1 MALGILREK
10 KMKLTTFYK
19 IYYRHRIKKASL
31 ILKIYLIITVLFRYI
46 FNLFYLPKKKNL
58 DEYSKENS
66 NLFFK
71 DLNYLCEYF
80 NSDKGE
86 KFTNQYAKPSKQ
98 DDKKIIAHGYAKIYE
113 KYLKENKEK
122 NLNIIELGSFYGN
135 ASAAFYFYFKN
146 SQIYSADINPDMYL
160 YRSKRLHNFFTDTS
174 LRSSIEKNILKKN
187 IQFDL
192 IIEDASH
199 MLKDQII
206 SLFILFKN
214 LKSGGFF
221 IIEEIDFPEKREDMR
236 VGQEFPDLKTILNKI
251 INKEDFKSKYINE
264 NEKNYFLENFDTIKF
279 YTGNINEIAII
290 KKK

>member
-1 MALGILREK
+1 
-10 KMKLTTFYK
+10 MKLTTFYK
-19 IYYRHRIKKASL
+19 IYYRHRIKKASFV
-31 ILKIYLIITVLFRYI
+31 LKIYLFLTIFFKYI
-46 FNLFYLPKKKNL
+46 LNLFYLPKTKNL
-58 DEYSKENS
+58 DNYSKENI
-66 NLFFK
+66 NLFDQ

-86 KFTNQYAKPSKQ
+86 IFKNQYAKPSKQ
-98 DDKKIIAHGYAKIYE
+98 EDKKIIAHGYAKIYE
-113 KYLKENKEK
+113 KYLKEHKDK

-160 YRSKRLHNFFTDTS
+160 YRSKRLKNFFTDTS
-174 LRSSIEKNILKKN
+174 SRASIEKNILSRN
-187 IQFDL
+187 IKFDL

-199 MLKDQII
+199 MLKDQIV

-221 IIEEIDFPEKREDMR
+221 IVEEIDFPEKREDMR
-236 VGQEFPDLKTILNKI
+236 AGQEFPDLKTILKKI
-251 INKEDFKSKYINE
+251 VKKENFNSKYINE

>member
-1 MALGILREK
+1 
-10 KMKLTTFYK
+10 MKLTTFYK
-19 IYYRHRIKKASL
+19 IYYRHRFKKASFV
-31 ILKIYLIITVLFRYI
+31 LKIYLILTIFFKYI
-46 FNLFYLPKKKNL
+46 LNLFYLPKTKNL
-58 DEYSKENS
+58 DNYSKENI
-66 NLFFK
+66 NLFDQ

-86 KFTNQYAKPSKQ
+86 IFKNQYAKPSKQ
-98 DDKKIIAHGYAKIYE
+98 EDKKIIAHGYAKIYE
-113 KYLKENKEK
+113 KYLKEHKDK

-160 YRSKRLHNFFTDTS
+160 YRSKRLKNFFTDTS
-174 LRSSIEKNILKKN
+174 SRASIEKNILSRN
-187 IQFDL
+187 IKFDL

-221 IIEEIDFPEKREDMR
+221 IVEEIDFPEKREDMR
-236 VGQEFPDLKTILNKI
+236 VGQEFPDLKTILKKI
-251 INKEDFKSKYINE
+251 LNKENFNSKYINE

>member
-1 MALGILREK
+1 
-10 KMKLTTFYK
+10 MKLTTFYK
-19 IYYRHRIKKASL
+19 IYYRHRFKKASFV
-31 ILKIYLIITVLFRYI
+31 LKIYLILTIFFKYI
-46 FNLFYLPKKKNL
+46 LNLFYLPKKKNL
-58 DEYSKENS
+58 DNYSKENQ
-66 NLFFK
+66 NLFDQ

-86 KFTNQYAKPSKQ
+86 KFKNQYAKPSKQ

-113 KYLKENKEK
+113 KYLKKHKDEY
-122 NLNIIELGSFYGN
+122 LNIIELGSFYGN

-146 SQIYSADINPDMYL
+146 AQIYSADINPDMYL
-160 YRSKRLHNFFTDTS
+160 YRSKRLKNFFTDTS
-174 LRSSIEKNILKKN
+174 SRTSIEKNILSRN
-187 IQFDL
+187 IEFDL

-214 LKSGGFF
+214 LKPGGFF

-236 VGQEFPDLKTILNKI
+236 VDQEFPDLKTILNKI
-251 INKEDFKSKYINE
+251 INKENFNSKYINE

>member
-1 MALGILREK
+1 
-10 KMKLTTFYK
+10 
-19 IYYRHRIKKASL
+19 
-31 ILKIYLIITVLFRYI
+31 
-46 FNLFYLPKKKNL
+46 LPKTKDL
-58 DEYSKENS
+58 DDYSKENP
-66 NLFFK
+66 NLFHQ

-86 KFTNQYAKPSKQ
+86 KFKNQYAKPSKQ
-98 DDKKIIAHGYAKIYE
+98 DDKKITAHGYAKIYE
-113 KYLKENKEK
+113 KYLKEKKEK

-160 YRSKRLHNFFTDTS
+160 YRSKRLKNFFTDTS
-174 LRSSIEKNILKKN
+174 SRASIESNILKRNTK
-187 IQFDL
+187 FDL

-214 LKSGGFF
+214 LNSGGIF
-221 IIEEIDFPEKREDMR
+221 IVEEIDFPEKREDMR
-236 VGQEFPDLKTILNKI
+236 DGQEFPDLKTILKKI
-251 INKEDFKSKYINE
+251 INKENFNSKYINE
-264 NEKNYFLENFDTIKF
+264 HEKNYFLENFDTIKF
-279 YTGNINEIAII
+279 YTGNVNEIAII

>member
-1 MALGILREK
+1 
-10 KMKLTTFYK
+10 MKFTTFYK
-19 IYYRHRIKKASL
+19 IYYRHRIKKASFA
-31 ILKIYLIITVLFRYI
+31 LKIYLIITVFFKYI
-46 FNLFYLPKKKNL
+46 FNIFYLPKINNL
-58 DEYSKENS
+58 DDYSKENQ
-66 NLFFK
+66 NLFYK

-86 KFTNQYAKPSKQ
+86 KFKNQYAKPSKQ

-113 KYLKENKEK
+113 KYLKGNKEK

-146 SQIYSADINPDMYL
+146 SQIYSADINPDMYS

-174 LRSSIEKNILKKN
+174 SRSSIEKNILKKN

-221 IIEEIDFPEKREDMR
+221 IVEEIDFPEKRQDMR

>member
-1 MALGILREK
+1 
-10 KMKLTTFYK
+10 MKLTTFYK
-19 IYYRHRIKKASL
+19 IYYRHRIKKASFL
-31 ILKIYLIITVLFRYI
+31 LKIYLITTVFFKYI
-46 FNLFYLPKKKNL
+46 FNIFYLPKTKNL
-58 DEYSKENS
+58 DDYSKENQ
-66 NLFFK
+66 NLFQK

-86 KFTNQYAKPSKQ
+86 KFKNQYDKPYKQ
-98 DDKKIIAHGYAKIYE
+98 DDKKIIAHGYARIYE
-113 KYLKENKEK
+113 KYLKEHKDK

-146 SQIYSADINPDMYL
+146 SQIYSADINPDMYI
-160 YRSKRLHNFFTDTS
+160 YRSKRLNNFFTDTS
-174 LRSSIEKNILKKN
+174 SRSSIEINILSRN
-187 IQFDL
+187 IEFDL

-214 LKSGGFF
+214 LKSGGLF
-221 IIEEIDFPEKREDMR
+221 IVEEIDFPEKREDMR
-236 VGQEFPDLKTILNKI
+236 IGQEFPDLKTILNKI
-251 INKEDFKSKYINE
+251 INKENFNSKYINE
-264 NEKNYFLENFDTIKF
+264 KEKNYFLENFDTIKF

>member
-1 MALGILREK
+1 M
-10 KMKLTTFYK
+10 
-19 IYYRHRIKKASL
+19 KKASFV
-31 ILKIYLIITVLFRYI
+31 LKIYLIITVFFKYI
-46 FNLFYLPKKKNL
+46 LNLYYLPKTKNL
-58 DEYSKENS
+58 DEYSKENH
-66 NLFFK
+66 NLFQK

-86 KFTNQYAKPSKQ
+86 KFKNQYAKPSKQ

-113 KYLKENKEK
+113 KYLKEQKEK

-160 YRSKRLHNFFTDTS
+160 YRSKRLINFFTDTS
-174 LRSSIEKNILKKN
+174 SRASIEKNIIKKN

-221 IIEEIDFPEKREDMR
+221 IVEEIDFPEKREDMR

-251 INKEDFKSKYINE
+251 INKENFNSKYINE
-264 NEKNYFLENFDTIKF
+264 NEKKYFLENFDTIKF

>member
-1 MALGILREK
+1 M
-10 KMKLTTFYK
+10 
-19 IYYRHRIKKASL
+19 
-31 ILKIYLIITVLFRYI
+31 
-46 FNLFYLPKKKNL
+46 
-58 DEYSKENS
+58 
-66 NLFFK
+66 
-71 DLNYLCEYF
+71 CEYF

-86 KFTNQYAKPSKQ
+86 IFKNQYAKPSKQ
-98 DDKKIIAHGYAKIYE
+98 EDKKIIAHGYAKIYE
-113 KYLKENKEK
+113 KYLKEHKDK

-160 YRSKRLHNFFTDTS
+160 YRSKRLKNFFTDTS
-174 LRSSIEKNILKKN
+174 SRASIEKNILSRN
-187 IQFDL
+187 IKFDL

-221 IIEEIDFPEKREDMR
+221 IVEEIDFPEKREDMR
-236 VGQEFPDLKTILNKI
+236 FGQEFPDLKTILKKI
-251 INKEDFKSKYINE
+251 VNKENFNSKYINE

>member
-1 MALGILREK
+1 
-10 KMKLTTFYK
+10 MKLTTFYK
-19 IYYRHRIKKASL
+19 IYYRHRIKKASFV
-31 ILKIYLIITVLFRYI
+31 LKIYLFLTIFFKYI
-46 FNLFYLPKKKNL
+46 LNLFYLPKTKNL
-58 DEYSKENS
+58 DNYSKENI
-66 NLFFK
+66 NLFDQ

-86 KFTNQYAKPSKQ
+86 IFKNQYAKPSKQ
-98 DDKKIIAHGYAKIYE
+98 EDRKIIAHGYAKIYE
-113 KYLKENKEK
+113 KYLKEHKDK

-160 YRSKRLHNFFTDTS
+160 YRSKRLKNFFTDTS
-174 LRSSIEKNILKKN
+174 SRASIEKNILSRN
-187 IQFDL
+187 IKFDL

-214 LKSGGFF
+214 LRSGGFF
-221 IIEEIDFPEKREDMR
+221 IVEEIDFPEKREDMR
-236 VGQEFPDLKTILNKI
+236 VGQEFPDLKTILKKI
-251 INKEDFKSKYINE
+251 VNKENFNSKYINE

>member
-1 MALGILREK
+1 
-10 KMKLTTFYK
+10 MKLTTFYK
-19 IYYRHRIKKASL
+19 IYYKHRIKKASFV
-31 ILKIYLIITVLFRYI
+31 LKIYLIITVFFKYI
-46 FNLFYLPKKKNL
+46 FNLFYLPKTINL
-58 DEYSKENS
+58 DDYSKENQ
-66 NLFFK
+66 NLFHK

-86 KFTNQYAKPSKQ
+86 KFKNQYAKPSKQ
-98 DDKKIIAHGYAKIYE
+98 DNKKIIAHGYAKIYE
-113 KYLKENKEK
+113 KYLKEHKEK

-160 YRSKRLHNFFTDTS
+160 YRSKRLTNFFTDTS
-174 LRSSIEKNILKKN
+174 SRSSIERNILRKN
-187 IQFDL
+187 IQYDL

-206 SLFILFKN
+206 SLFILFKS
-214 LKSGGFF
+214 LKPGGFF

-236 VGQEFPDLKTILNKI
+236 AGQEHPDLKTILNKI
-251 INKEDFKSKYINE
+251 SNKENFNSKYINA

>member
-1 MALGILREK
+1 
-10 KMKLTTFYK
+10 MKLTTFYR
-19 IYYRHRIKKASL
+19 IYYRHRIKKASYV
-31 ILKIYLIITVLFRYI
+31 LKIYLIITVFFKYI
-46 FNLFYLPKKKNL
+46 FNLFYLPKTKNL
-58 DEYSKENS
+58 DDYSKENP
-66 NLFFK
+66 NLFHQ

-86 KFTNQYAKPSKQ
+86 KFKNQYAKPSKQ
-98 DDKKIIAHGYAKIYE
+98 DDKKITAHGYAKIYE
-113 KYLKENKEK
+113 KYLKEKKEK

-160 YRSKRLHNFFTDTS
+160 YRSKRLKNFFTDTS
-174 LRSSIEKNILKKN
+174 SRASIENNILTRNTK
-187 IQFDL
+187 FDL

-214 LKSGGFF
+214 LNSGGIF
-221 IIEEIDFPEKREDMR
+221 IVEEIDFPEKREDMR
-236 VGQEFPDLKTILNKI
+236 DGQEFPDLKTILKKI
-251 INKEDFKSKYINE
+251 INKENFNSKYINE
-264 NEKNYFLENFDTIKF
+264 HEKNYFLENFDTIKF
-279 YTGNINEIAII
+279 YTGNVNEIAII

>member
-1 MALGILREK
+1 
-10 KMKLTTFYK
+10 MKLTTFYK
-19 IYYRHRIKKASL
+19 IYYRHRFKKASFV
-31 ILKIYLIITVLFRYI
+31 LKIYLILTIFFKYI
-46 FNLFYLPKKKNL
+46 LNLFYLPKKKNL
-58 DEYSKENS
+58 DNYSKENQ
-66 NLFFK
+66 NLFDQ

-86 KFTNQYAKPSKQ
+86 KFKNQYAKPSKQ
-98 DDKKIIAHGYAKIYE
+98 EDKKIIAHGYAKIYE
-113 KYLKENKEK
+113 KYLKEHKDK

-160 YRSKRLHNFFTDTS
+160 YRSKRLKNFFTDTS
-174 LRSSIEKNILKKN
+174 SRASIEKNILSRN
-187 IQFDL
+187 IKFDL

-199 MLKDQII
+199 MLKDQIV

-221 IIEEIDFPEKREDMR
+221 IVEEIDFPEKREDMR
-236 VGQEFPDLKTILNKI
+236 VGQEFPDLKTILKKI
-251 INKEDFKSKYINE
+251 VNKENFNSKYINE

>member
-1 MALGILREK
+1 
-10 KMKLTTFYK
+10 MKLTTFYK

-31 ILKIYLIITVLFRYI
+31 LLKIYLITTVFFKYI
-46 FNLFYLPKKKNL
+46 FNIFYLPKTKNL
-58 DEYSKENS
+58 DDYSKENQ
-66 NLFFK
+66 NLFQK

-86 KFTNQYAKPSKQ
+86 KFKNQYDKPYKQ
-98 DDKKIIAHGYAKIYE
+98 DDKKIIAHGYARIYE
-113 KYLKENKEK
+113 KYLKEHKDK

-146 SQIYSADINPDMYL
+146 SQIYSADINPDMYI
-160 YRSKRLHNFFTDTS
+160 YRSKRLNNFFTDTS
-174 LRSSIEKNILKKN
+174 SRSSIEINILSRN
-187 IQFDL
+187 IEFDL

-214 LKSGGFF
+214 LKSGGLF
-221 IIEEIDFPEKREDMR
+221 IVEEIDFPEKREDMR
-236 VGQEFPDLKTILNKI
+236 IGQEFPDLKTILNKI
-251 INKEDFKSKYINE
+251 INKENFNSKYVNE
-264 NEKNYFLENFDTIKF
+264 NEKSYFLENFDTIKF

>member
-1 MALGILREK
+1 
-10 KMKLTTFYK
+10 MKLTTFYK
-19 IYYRHRIKKASL
+19 IYYRHRVKKASL
-31 ILKIYLIITVLFRYI
+31 VLKIYLIITVYFKYI
-46 FNLFYLPKKKNL
+46 FNFFYLPKKKNL
-58 DEYSKENS
+58 DDYSKENQ
-66 NLFFK
+66 NLFQK

-86 KFTNQYAKPSKQ
+86 KFKNQYTKPSKQ

-113 KYLKENKEK
+113 KYLKELKEK

-160 YRSKRLHNFFTDTS
+160 YRSKRLINFFTDTS
-174 LRSSIEKNILKKN
+174 SRSSIEKNILKKN

-221 IIEEIDFPEKREDMR
+221 IVEEIDFPEKREDMR

-251 INKEDFKSKYINE
+251 VNKENFNSKYINE